1 MPDTPTRQLPSDQI
15 PAELAVAR
23 LIRSTNRGFGQCLQ
37 ASLARFGFSSGMW
50 HFLRVLNEEDGI
62 TQRAL
67 SQRAGTVEPTAMKQ
81 LERMERSG
89 LIHRTRDGEDKR
101 KIRIHLTD
109 AGRELYRTLIGPAT
123 DIPRAALAGLSQGE
137 IDTLIESLAH
147 IQKNLDAYAAAIPPL
162 APSNN

>member
-1 MPDTPTRQLPSDQI
+1 MPDTPLRQLPS
-15 PAELAVAR
+15 ELAVAR

-62 TQRAL
+62 TQREL

-89 LIHRTRDGEDKR
+89 LIRRTRDGEDKR
-101 KIRIHLTD
+101 KIRIHLTEQ
-109 AGRELYRTLIGPAT
+109 GRDLFRTLNGPAT
-123 DIPRAALAGLSQGE
+123 AIPRAALAGLSPSE
-137 IDTLIESLAH
+137 IDTLVKSLTH

-162 APSNN
+162 TPSNN

>member
-1 MPDTPTRQLPSDQI
+1 MPEGPIRQP

-62 TQRAL
+62 TQREL

-89 LIHRTRDGEDKR
+89 LIRRARDEEDKR
-101 KIRIHLTD
+101 KLRFFLTD
-109 AGRELYRTLIGPAT
+109 AGRELFRTLNGPAT
-123 DIPRAALAGLSQGE
+123 DIPRAALAGLSPAE
-137 IDTLIESLAH
+137 VDALIKSLTH
-147 IQKNLDAYAAAIPPL
+147 IQKNLDGYAAAIPPL
-162 APSNN
+162 TPSHN

>member
-1 MPDTPTRQLPSDQI
+1 MYEPPPRQP
-15 PAELAVAR
+15 PPELAVAR

-89 LIHRTRDGEDKR
+89 LIRRARDEVDKR
-101 KIRIHLTD
+101 KLRFYLTE
-109 AGRELYRTLIGPAT
+109 AGRDLFHALNGHAT
-123 DIPRAALAGLSQGE
+123 DIPRAALAGLSPAE
-137 IDTLIESLAH
+137 IDALIKCLAH
-147 IQKNLDAYAAAIPPL
+147 IQKNLDAYGAAIPPL
-162 APSNN
+162 APASS